1 MEDIYVYDGTNVL
14 INKRN
19 IRSNKEL
26 DQFENAMTSLAIINI
41 NRNFEFKDLNDI
53 YEIHRALFENV
64 YDWAGDTRKINIYK
78 EEPILAGLSVQYE
91 DYKKIKISVTNLN
104 KKFLNTKWE
113 ELSKSEI
120 IDNIVRFFSALWQI
134 HPFRE
139 GNTRSVS
146 TLMFL
151 FIKKMKLKLNQ
162 DFIKEHAK
170 YFRNALVLAS
180 IGEYSEYEHITD
192 FLKDAISFKII
203 DSEKYKTI
211 KNYELDKYQYNY
223 HNYKKDWFLVLL
235 IVLLGLGVIMVIAP
249 FITGAVVLPWT
260 IIGLLGLSGSG
271 TLFTFLPSKIQQH
284 WCDSVLFL

>member
-1 MEDIYVYDGTNVL
+1 MDDIYVYDGTNVL

-19 IRSNKEL
+19 IRSNEEL

-41 NRNFEFKDLNDI
+41 NRNFKFRDLNDI

-78 EEPILAGLSVQYE
+78 EEPVLAGLSVQYE

-151 FIKKMKLKLNQ
+151 FIRKMNLKLNH

-223 HNYKKDWFLVLL
+223 HNYKKD
-235 IVLLGLGVIMVIAP
+235 
-249 FITGAVVLPWT
+249 
-260 IIGLLGLSGSG
+260 
-271 TLFTFLPSKIQQH
+271 
-284 WCDSVLFL
+284 

>member
-1 MEDIYVYDGTNVL
+1 MDDIYVYDGTNVL

-19 IRSNKEL
+19 IRSNEEL

-41 NRNFEFKDLNDI
+41 NRNFKFRDLNDI

-78 EEPILAGLSVQYE
+78 EEPVLAGLSVKYE

-151 FIKKMKLKLNQ
+151 FIRKMNLKLNY

-223 HNYKKDWFLVLL
+223 HNYKKD
-235 IVLLGLGVIMVIAP
+235 
-249 FITGAVVLPWT
+249 
-260 IIGLLGLSGSG
+260 
-271 TLFTFLPSKIQQH
+271 
-284 WCDSVLFL
+284 